1 MFYVYQYLREDG
13 TPYYIGKGK
22 GNRAHYKGK
31 HERIRKPI
39 DKSRIVIIE
48 SGLLESEAI
57 DLEIKLIAKYGR
69 KDIGTGILQN
79 MTDGGDGV
87 SGAKFGRPP
96 EERILKIANANRG
109 KKRTDEVKKKLSEIH
124 TGKKDSAETKAKKSQ
139 SARKAKTKEHAE
151 NIRKSKLGE
160 KNPMFGKPSPNRGKP
175 MSQEQKEKI
184 RISVLKR
191 LAEKQNSK

>member
-109 KKRTDEVKKKLSEIH
+109 KK
-124 TGKKDSAETKAKKSQ
+124 KDRRS
-139 SARKAKTKEHAE
+139 
-151 NIRKSKLGE
+151 
-160 KNPMFGKPSPNRGKP
+160 
-175 MSQEQKEKI
+175 
-184 RISVLKR
+184 
-191 LAEKQNSK
+191 